1 MANYDSVYSGQQVDD
16 AIAKS
21 QAIPSA
27 AAINTSVTKTQ
38 QIPNAVAI
46 TAAVN
51 RASIIPAA
59 LGSAGQVLAVDV
71 GEENLEYKTI
81 LGPAGFGS
89 PGQYLKTDSY
99 GTGFEWGAGSSGT
112 TLYSHKIMFDAEDPG
127 SNIVYPVRI
136 VILTTNVNVY
146 DTMAHFLD
154 DLFACATSDTSID
167 KYRCF
172 PITGIGPVENA
183 VGGTFYMGTYNELVM
198 DDNAEIKFHGVLYDT
213 ISVGAVDYNLFDS
226 ASFKI
231 NPLNVSNFS
240 DIRTIYYTG
249 YNP

>member
-51 RASIIPAA
+51 RASVIPAA
-59 LGSAGQVLAVDV
+59 LGSAGQVLAVDA

-99 GTGFEWGAGSSGT
+99 GTGFEWGSGAAGT
-112 TLYSHKIMFDAEDPG
+112 TLYSHNINFNAEDPD

-136 VILTTNVNVY
+136 CILTNNVNVY
-146 DTMAHFLD
+146 DTMAHFVD
-154 DLFACATSDTSID
+154 DLFAC
-167 KYRCF
+167 
-172 PITGIGPVENA
+172 
-183 VGGTFYMGTYNELVM
+183 
-198 DDNAEIKFHGVLYDT
+198 
-213 ISVGAVDYNLFDS
+213 
-226 ASFKI
+226 
-231 NPLNVSNFS
+231 NV
-240 DIRTIYYTG
+240 
-249 YNP
+249 